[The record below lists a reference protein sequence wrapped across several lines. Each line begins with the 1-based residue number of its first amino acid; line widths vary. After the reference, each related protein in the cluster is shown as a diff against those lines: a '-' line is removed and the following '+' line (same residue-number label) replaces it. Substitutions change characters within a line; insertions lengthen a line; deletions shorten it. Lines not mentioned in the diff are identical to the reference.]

1 MLQEVW
7 ACWCELLSYIEQEN
21 AFLDQLEEKLDKTEN
36 LPGGSDELQKV
47 LDVSVNAYIQLM
59 CKAGKAPG
67 VALPRYINNAVLLHS
82 LHI

>member
-1 MLQEVW
+1 MTEAFSCCSLFFCVFLTSNCEFRALVCFVLQEVW

-47 LDVSVNAYIQLM
+47 LDVSVIH
-59 CKAGKAPG
+59 
-67 VALPRYINNAVLLHS
+67 V
-82 LHI
+82 

>member
-36 LPGGSDELQKV
+36 LLGGSDELQKV
-47 LDVSVNAYIQLM
+47 LDVSVIH
-59 CKAGKAPG
+59 
-67 VALPRYINNAVLLHS
+67 V
-82 LHI
+82 